1 MTNDEAGMT
10 KERRMP
16 NSKLDC
22 ILAIYNQARR
32 LVFHNWDFIRH
43 SGFDIGHSVGWI
55 AICLIWATLVA
66 YLMPPQEAAAS
77 PPNVVLI
84 MSDDQGYGDLGCH
97 GNELIQTPNLDR
109 LHAESVRFTN
119 FHVDPTCSPTRAA
132 LLTGRYSLR
141 TGVWHT
147 VMGRSLL
154 REDEFTMGDAFSR
167 AGYRTGIFGK
177 WHLGDNYPL
186 RPQDRGFQ
194 EVFVHK
200 GGGVGQTP
208 DYWGNDYVD
217 DTYFRNGQPERVDG
231 YCTDVWFDE
240 AMKFMV
246 AEQQRP
252 FFAYVA
258 TNAPHAPYNVSDKYR
273 DLFKN
278 DDIPN
283 AAFYG
288 MIANLDENV
297 GRLLKFL
304 DERNLSDDTIL
315 IFMTDNGTAAGFR
328 PTGKR
333 PIGFNAGM
341 RGTKGSA
348 YDGGHRVPFFIRWP
362 AGGVQGGRDMNRLA
376 AHIDILPTLA
386 ELCGLQIPTD
396 RELDGVSLVPLLRDP
411 NATWPDRTLVVDS
424 QRIERP
430 EKGRASCVMTDR
442 WRLIDGTSLYNIIAD
457 RGQQSDLAKQQPKI
471 ADQLRSAY
479 DRWWDDVSGHFDDYV
494 EITIGSD
501 HENPAVLNGMDWHE
515 TGKLPPWNQPTIA
528 EGIAANGFWAVHVKQ
543 DGQYEFH
550 LRRWPEELDEPI
562 NGGPGKTIN
571 ATKARLTI
579 GDFDETREVAKGAS
593 SVRFVADL
601 KAGNSRLQTWF
612 TSPDGAT
619 RGAYY
624 VKVKRLSGL

>member
-1 MTNDEAGMT
+1 
-10 KERRMP
+10 MP
-16 NSKLDC
+16 IPKLGC
-22 ILAIYNQARR
+22 RLAIHNLARQLMLR
-32 LVFHNWDFIRH
+32 PWDFTRQLGFVIRH
-43 SGFDIGHSVGWI
+43 LVGGI
-55 AICLIWATLVA
+55 AICLISASITA
-66 YLMPPQEAAAS
+66 YFSPPILAAS

-97 GNELIQTPNLDR
+97 GNRFIRTPNLDR
-109 LHAESVRFTN
+109 LHAQSVRFTS

-154 REDEFTMGDAFSR
+154 REDEFTMADAFSR

-194 EVFVHK
+194 EVLVHK

-208 DYWGNDYVD
+208 DYWGNDYFD
-217 DTYFRNGQPERVDG
+217 DTYFRNGQPEQLSG

-240 AMKFMV
+240 AVKFIV
-246 AEQQRP
+246 ADQQEP
-252 FFAYVA
+252 FFTYIA
-258 TNAPHAPYNVSDKYR
+258 TNAPHAPYLVADKYR
-273 DLFKN
+273 ELYIN
-278 DDIPN
+278 DDVPN

-288 MIANLDENV
+288 MITNLDENV
-297 GRLLKFL
+297 GRLVKFL
-304 DERNLSDDTIL
+304 DEENLSENTIL

-328 PTGKR
+328 PMGKR
-333 PIGFNAGM
+333 QIGFNAGM
-341 RGTKGSA
+341 RGTKGTA

-362 AGGVQGGRDMNRLA
+362 AGGVQGGRDVNRLA
-376 AHIDILPTLA
+376 AHIDVLPTLV
-386 ELCGLQIPTD
+386 ELCGLQIPED
-396 RELDGVSLVPLLRDP
+396 RKLDGHSLIPLLRDP

-442 WRLIDGTSLYNIIAD
+442 WRLLDGKSLYDIIAD
-457 RGQQSDLAKQQPKI
+457 PGQTTDLASQHPQV
-471 ADQLRSAY
+471 ANDLRSAY
-479 DRWWDDVSGHFDDYV
+479 DRWWDDVSAQLDDYV
-494 EITIGSD
+494 EITIGSG
-501 HENPAVLNGMDWHE
+501 HENPTVLNGMDWHE

-528 EGIAANGFWAVHVKQ
+528 EGLAANGFWAVRVEQ
-543 DGQYEFH
+543 DGRYEFH

-562 NGGPGKTIN
+562 NGGPGKSIN
-571 ATKARLTI
+571 ATEARLTI
-579 GDFDETREVAKGAS
+579 GDYSETRAVPHGAS
-593 SVRFVADL
+593 SVRFAADL
-601 KAGNSRLQTWF
+601 KAGNTRLQTWF
-612 TSPDGAT
+612 ISPDGVE